1 MLPDAPHPALVAYDS
16 APKDPGRHVPE
27 EIADRI
33 ATLGASIPHAD
44 VLARFGLPADDAPI
58 AWDPRAVDDLD
69 ELVAEHAARV
79 VGEVHRFAKLGIGEL
94 RALAPWKGPRRMR
107 SAFGALARVAERAA
121 ARAGGVLP
129 KRPAPRPRVLVL
141 PGCRVFL
148 HFERETARLRV
159 AGVFRAPS

>member
-1 MLPDAPHPALVAYDS
+1 MLPTAPHPALAAYDS
-16 APKDPGRHVPE
+16 APQEPERHAPE

-33 ATLGASIPHAD
+33 ATLATPGAPVPHGD
-44 VLARFGLPADDAPI
+44 VRARFGLPSEDAPI

-79 VGEVHRFAKLGIGEL
+79 VGEVGRFATAGIGEL

-121 ARAGGVLP
+121 RAGGVLP
-129 KRPAPRPRVLVL
+129 RRPAPRPRVLVL
-141 PGCRVFL
+141 PGVRVFV
-148 HFERETARLRV
+148 HVEDSRIFVVGA
-159 AGVFRAPS
+159 FR